1 MCWDIAL
8 SRPEQFVSLGMWPS
22 TLSVPPCRCLRHLH
36 WLPQWRLALRCVCH
50 ARYATHRDRQGTE
63 TDNTRWHA
71 SRHMLWLH
79 LAPAVPPASCCGN
92 TLPTLSPLSLSLSL
106 SRLLFSPACHNI
118 VDVGLSPPRLPFPL
132 PTAQPP
138 ATALR
143 SIWFLANWFSDF
155 RRKSQQHARGATK
168 VAREGGG
175 ASTRCSLNTLWH
187 LLCVLCA
194 FRLSCLVGSQPDKTM
209 KQSQTQSKSLSTSPS
224 ASLRLSLSYTEGRE
238 GTPYL
243 TLTR

>member
-1 MCWDIAL
+1 MLRHRLVAAWTICFAWHVAEHIVCA
-8 SRPEQFVSLGMWPS
+8 
-22 TLSVPPCRCLRHLH
+22 TLSLSPSSSLTPSVASC
-36 WLPQWRLALRCVCH
+36 LALCLPRSICNTQ
-50 ARYATHRDRQGTE
+50 RQTRNRDRQHSL
-63 TDNTRWHA
+63 TRIAAYALA
-71 SRHMLWLH
+71 SSS
-79 LAPAVPPASCCGN
+79 SCCSACQ
-92 TLPTLSPLSLSLSL
+92 LLWQHPSHFVSSFPLSLSL